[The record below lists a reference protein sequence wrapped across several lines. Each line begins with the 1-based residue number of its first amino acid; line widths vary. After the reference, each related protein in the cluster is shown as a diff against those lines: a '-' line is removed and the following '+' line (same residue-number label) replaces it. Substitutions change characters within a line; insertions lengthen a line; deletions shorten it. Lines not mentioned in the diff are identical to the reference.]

1 MVGYSTGGTQKSQM
15 ELKEFMLDI
24 FARLT
29 SELELVLEG
38 LAPEDLNTL
47 PKPDC
52 NSLSWLIWHA
62 TRSRDRMNADLFG
75 EDQLWVS
82 EKWHI
87 KFNRPPDQK
96 DTGYGHTIEQ
106 LSNFNAPDSKT
117 LLDYYHAVHNRTVE
131 YIKTRLDESDLNRDV
146 WSPTLETMG
155 TVESR
160 LISCIHDF
168 AHIGQAGY
176 VRGLLKGKGWYA
188 R

>member
-1 MVGYSTGGTQKSQM
+1 V
-15 ELKEFMLDI
+15 ELKEFMLDV

-29 SELELVLEG
+29 SELQLVLED
-38 LAPEDLNTL
+38 LTSEDLNTL

-52 NSLSWLIWHA
+52 NTISWHIWHA

-96 DTGYGHTIEQ
+96 DTGYGHTSAQ
-106 LSNFNAPDSKT
+106 VAAFKAPDSNT
-117 LLDYYHAVHNRTVE
+117 LLNYYRAVHKRTVE
-131 YIKTRLDESDLNRDV
+131 YIKTRLDETDLNRNV
-146 WSPTLETMG
+146 WSPTLETKG

-160 LISCIHDF
+160 LISCIYDF
-168 AHIGQAGY
+168 AHVGQAGY
-176 VRGLLKGKGWYA
+176 VRGLLKGKGWYS